1 MLLKSSNVSNWS
13 LKTREE
19 REKKAEAIFEE
30 IIAENIPRTSRSPM
44 NLKQDK
50 YKLNHTGSHLSQM
63 LKIKEKNLK
72 SSQRKFSK

>member
-19 REKKAEAIFEE
+19 RERKAEAIFEE
-30 IIAENIPRTSRSPM
+30 ITAENIPRTSRSPM

-50 YKLNHTGSHLSQM
+50 YILNHTGSHPSEM